1 MNELIINKSPQNWQI
16 LQQHGGFAKVSLSG
30 ETYCNEKDSRVC
42 IRVCNEKTYQDV
54 IVPLYIKPVDN
65 KWSAEFSLPAGGLY
79 TITVFLRVG
88 ERELRCAHRILHI
101 GVGDNYIIAGQS
113 NASGNSKDIIADDY
127 NENIHLFR
135 LSGKWDIATHP
146 LHDATDAVFSDIYKE
161 FGYHSPW
168 LAFAKILNES
178 TGYPIGLI
186 PTAVGGTPLSFWNR
200 KEDGHLFESMLKMVE
215 LSGVEVKGVLWYQGC
230 NDTGLEELANT
241 YFDRFKL
248 VCEDFKKSFY
258 ENIPIITVQINKQT
272 YRLKE
277 HLRSWSVI
285 REAQRQAAKSIEN
298 VYVVPTMDLPLC
310 DTIHNCSAS
319 SLVVA
324 QRASNVALKY
334 IYGRSNIGDFPNI
347 NRANKLAEDTVRLY
361 FDNVIDSLSTDYLD
375 VEDLALQI
383 EDEKGIN
390 KIKDI
395 AFNQDNTVDIF
406 LEREIVG
413 KSKIGCNN
421 LSYTGGVLYDVLTR
435 YPMIA
440 FDNVKI
446 ES

>member
-30 ETYCNEKDSRVC
+30 ETYCNEKDSWVC
-42 IRVCNEKTYQDV
+42 IRVCSEKTYQDV

-65 KWSAEFSLPAGGLY
+65 KWSAEFSLPAGGPY

-113 NASGNSKDIIADDY
+113 NASGNSKDAIADEF

-146 LHDATDAVFSDIYKE
+146 LHDATDAVFPDIYKE

-230 NDTGLEELANT
+230 NDVGTDGASTYLE
-241 YFDRFKL
+241 RFTN
-248 VCEDFKKSFY
+248 VCRDFEKSFY
-258 ENIPIITVQINKQT
+258 DGIPIITVQINKQT
-272 YRLKE
+272 YRLEERLKP
-277 HLRSWSVI
+277 WSVI

-347 NRANKLAEDTVRLY
+347 NRANKLTEDTVRLY

-375 VEDLALQI
+375 VEDLVLQI

-395 AFNQDNTVDIF
+395 AFNQDNTVDIS

-413 KSKIGCNN
+413 KSKIGCDN
-421 LSYTGGVLYDVLTR
+421 LSYAGGVLYDVLTR

>member
-16 LQQHGGFAKVSLSG
+16 LQQHDGFAKVSLSG

-65 KWSAEFSLPAGGLY
+65 KWSAEFSLHAGGLY
-79 TITVFLRVG
+79 TITVFLRIG
-88 ERELRCAHRILHI
+88 ERELLCAHRILHI

-113 NASGNSKDIIADDY
+113 NASGNSKDAIADEL

-146 LHDATDAVFSDIYKE
+146 LHDATDAVFPDIYKE

-230 NDTGLEELANT
+230 NDAGTDGASTYLE
-241 YFDRFKL
+241 RFTN
-248 VCEDFKKSFY
+248 VCKDFEKSFY
-258 ENIPIITVQINKQT
+258 EGIPIITVQINKQT
-272 YRLKE
+272 YRLEERLKP
-277 HLRSWSVI
+277 WSVI

-347 NRANKLAEDTVRLY
+347 NRANKLTEDTVRLY

-375 VEDLALQI
+375 VEDLVLQI
-383 EDEKGIN
+383 EDEKEIN

-395 AFNQDNTVDIF
+395 AFNQDNTVDIS

-413 KSKIGCNN
+413 KSKIGCDN
-421 LSYTGGVLYDVLTR
+421 LSYAGGVLYDVLTR

>member
-1 MNELIINKSPQNWQI
+1 MKLLEDRIKKDGIVLPGNILKVNSFLNHQI
-16 LQQHGGFAKVSLSG
+16 
-30 ETYCNEKDSRVC
+30 D
-42 IRVCNEKTYQDV
+42 
-54 IVPLYIKPVDN
+54 
-65 KWSAEFSLPAGGLY
+65 
-79 TITVFLRVG
+79 
-88 ERELRCAHRILHI
+88 
-101 GVGDNYIIAGQS
+101 
-113 NASGNSKDIIADDY
+113 
-127 NENIHLFR
+127 
-135 LSGKWDIATHP
+135 
-146 LHDATDAVFSDIYKE
+146 
-161 FGYHSPW
+161 
-168 LAFAKILNES
+168 
-178 TGYPIGLI
+178 
-186 PTAVGGTPLSFWNR
+186 
-200 KEDGHLFESMLKMVE
+200 VE
-215 LSGVEVKGVLWYQGC
+215 LLDK
-230 NDTGLEELANT
+230 LA
-241 YFDRFKL
+241 
-248 VCEDFKKSFY
+248 EDFKKSFY

-298 VYVVPTMDLPLC
+298 VYVVPSLDLPLC

-319 SLVVA
+319 NFVVA

-334 IYGRSNIGDFPNI
+334 IYNKSNIGDFPDI
-347 NRANKLAEDTVRLY
+347 NRAGKLSGNTVRLY

-375 VEDLALQI
+375 VENLVLQV

-390 KIKDI
+390 KIKNVT
-395 AFNQDNTVDIF
+395 FNPNNTVDIF

-440 FDNVKI
+440 FDNVEI